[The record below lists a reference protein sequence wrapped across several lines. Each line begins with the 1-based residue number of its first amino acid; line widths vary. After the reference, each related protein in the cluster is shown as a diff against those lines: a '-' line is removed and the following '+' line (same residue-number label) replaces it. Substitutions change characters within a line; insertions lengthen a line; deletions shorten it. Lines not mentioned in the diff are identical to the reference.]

1 MDGYALGKT
10 KVFLKYF
17 HLEYLSKLYERQM
30 RKIVHV
36 QVKFIYSEKVTKFCE
51 ISTVDLT
58 NTTSVGQI

>member
-30 RKIVHV
+30 RKIIHV
-36 QVKFIYSEKVTKFCE
+36 QVNLNVIKLFERILAESGE
-51 ISTVDLT
+51 IFHGFFGGS
-58 NTTSVGQI
+58 

>member
-30 RKIVHV
+30 RKIIHV
-36 QVKFIYSEKVTKFCE
+36 QVQLYSSP
-51 ISTVDLT
+51 STYAIIVFPK
-58 NTTSVGQI
+58 NIA